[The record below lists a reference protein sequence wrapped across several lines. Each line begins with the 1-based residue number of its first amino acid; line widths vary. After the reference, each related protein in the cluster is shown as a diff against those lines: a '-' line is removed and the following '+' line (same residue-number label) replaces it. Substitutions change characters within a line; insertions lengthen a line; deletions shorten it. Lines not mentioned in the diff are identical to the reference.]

1 MKYILTLILI
11 LIAYVGFSQN
21 PPVEVLQINAKWNQH
36 NNVLLDKM
44 PKNYRGYII
53 KVKYALLEEQGPGFK
68 KSFAGKPLPIVVLR
82 IGGQTKYQWTADL
95 SFRLRLGVH
104 DIQGTLDKI
113 IETKK

>member
-1 MKYILTLILI
+1 MKYILTLILS
-11 LIAYVGFSQN
+11 LITYVGFSQN

-44 PKNYRGYII
+44 PKNYRGYVV

-95 SFRLRLGVH
+95 SFRLKLGVH
-104 DIQGTLDKI
+104 DVQGTLDKI
-113 IETKK
+113 IEAKK

>member
-1 MKYILTLILI
+1 MDCKFNEI
-11 LIAYVGFSQN
+11 
-21 PPVEVLQINAKWNQH
+21 LQINAKWNQH

-82 IGGQTKYQWTADL
+82 IGCLLYTSPRPRD
-95 SFRLRLGVH
+95 
-104 DIQGTLDKI
+104 
-113 IETKK
+113 